1 MKVSPT
7 FKNIH
12 PKFKFNGIHY
22 DYEGSMDLAYTLVKE
37 GEAYEK
43 AIGNFLLYWLDNS
56 GYLEVNTSGS
66 TGISKSIALKK
77 EHMVN
82 SALATGSFFN
92 LGPGSTALHCL
103 SANFIAGK
111 MMLVRAMV
119 LGWEIDMVEPSS
131 NPLEFTS
138 KPYDFVAMVPLQVQS
153 SISKLNQIDTLIIGG
168 APISHELKS
177 SLGKGSTRI
186 FETYGMTETITHIAL
201 KELTGS
207 KDDNNFKALP
217 DVLLSK
223 DHRGCLVIEALKVS
237 EGTVVTND
245 MVDLISSSEF
255 QWLGRYDHVINSGGV
270 KLIPEQLES
279 KLSAIIHSRF
289 FVTGIPDLQLGQKL
303 ILVVEG
309 KVDKDQLFHEIK
321 SLGSISKFEIPK
333 DIYSVPQFVETNSGK
348 VHRVATLGNFKI

>member
-1 MKVSPT
+1 
-7 FKNIH
+7 
-12 PKFKFNGIHY
+12 
-22 DYEGSMDLAYTLVKE
+22 
-37 GEAYEK
+37 
-43 AIGNFLLYWLDNS
+43 
-56 GYLEVNTSGS
+56 
-66 TGISKSIALKK
+66 
-77 EHMVN
+77 
-82 SALATGSFFN
+82 
-92 LGPGSTALHCL
+92 
-103 SANFIAGK
+103 
-111 MMLVRAMV
+111 
-119 LGWEIDMVEPSS
+119 
-131 NPLEFTS
+131 
-138 KPYDFVAMVPLQVQS
+138 MVPLQVQS

-333 DIYSVPQFVETNSGK
+333 DIYSVPQFVETSSGK